1 MSSTTIYA
9 NGYVGKKTKE
19 KEQKNKWRDDIRTS
33 YDKGYSKGWD
43 DAYNIPKRFG
53 SRLAAAYG
61 YSKGMKNRY
70 RSDKYITQ
78 YNKQGKQ
85 I

>member
-1 MSSTTIYA
+1 MSSTTYD
-9 NGYVGKKTKE
+9 NSYVSGKTKTKE
-19 KEQKNKWRDDIRTS
+19 KKNKWRDDIRTS

-43 DAYNIPKRFG
+43 EAYNIPKRFG
-53 SRLAAAYG
+53 SKLAAAYG
-61 YSKGMKNRY
+61 YSKGIKHRY